1 MCPLKSQINYKCTW
15 RSSYSLQSDA
25 NFACAEWRSWNPGTR
40 NPATMRAADAAIADQ
55 SDCGEQIEC
64 GDAISL

>member
-1 MCPLKSQINYKCTW
+1 MAQLES
-15 RSSYSLQSDA
+15 
-25 NFACAEWRSWNPGTR
+25 R
-40 NPATMRAADAAIADQ
+40 NTESAIPATMRAADAAAAIADQ